1 MNASDELFR
10 IEDLGVAFADDEGMI
25 PVLDGINLSIR
36 RGEILGLAGESGCG
50 KSTLAK
56 ALLRILPPPAYF
68 HKGHIW
74 YQGRDILDLDTEEMG
89 SFRWRDVSMVFQN
102 ALSALNPVLRI
113 REQLI
118 DTLLAHDRIS
128 VEAATRKAMDALD
141 MVGIDPARID
151 SYPHELSGGMRQR
164 VMIAMAL
171 LLEAPLLVLD
181 EPTTALDVIMQRE
194 ILNQIVELQK
204 RFHFAVL
211 FVTHDLPMMLAYCD
225 RIAILY
231 AGRIAE
237 LSTAENFRSE
247 ARHPYT
253 LGLLDSFPPLTG
265 PKVALRGIPGNP
277 PSFANPPGGCRFHP
291 RCKLAVDRC
300 TYVQPPLDPRGP
312 EHTAACHVN

>member
-1 MNASDELFR
+1 MTDELFR
-10 IEDLGVAFADDEGMI
+10 IENLGVSFAEENGKVPI
-25 PVLDGINLSIR
+25 LDGINLSIR

-74 YQGRDILDLDTEEMG
+74 YQGKDILNLSTEEMG
-89 SFRWRDVSMVFQN
+89 NFRWRDASMVFQN
-102 ALSALNPVLRI
+102 ALSALNPVLTI
-113 REQLI
+113 REQLV
-118 DTLLAHDRIS
+118 DTLFAHEKNIGY
-128 VEAATRKAMDALD
+128 EAAARKAMDALD

-171 LLEAPLLVLD
+171 LLEAPLLILD

-194 ILNQIVELQK
+194 ILNQIVDLQK

-237 LSTAENFRSE
+237 LSPAEHFRDN
-247 ARHPYT
+247 ARHPYSQ
-253 LGLLDSFPPLTG
+253 GLLESFPPLTG
-265 PKVALRGIPGNP
+265 PKVVLHGIPGNP
-277 PSFANPPGGCRFHP
+277 PSFANPPSGCRFHP
-291 RCKLAVDRC
+291 RCKLAIGRC
-300 TYVQPPLDPRGP
+300 SETQPPLDNRAVD
-312 EHTAACHVN
+312 HSAACHVN